1 MRIVAFKIIGE
12 FKLEIT
18 FSNGIK
24 KVVDLSAFLTT
35 SQNPMTAQ
43 FKDQSLFKQVQLN
56 HGHLTWLDGE
66 MDLSAE
72 SLFEWK

>member
-12 FKLEIT
+12 YKLALT
-18 FSNGIK
+18 FANGANKI
-24 KVVDLSAFLTT
+24 VDLSSFLNR
-35 SQNPMTAQ
+35 SQNPMTSQ
-43 FKDQSLFKQVQLN
+43 FKDQSLFQQVQLT
-56 HGHLTWLDGE
+56 HGHLSWLNGE